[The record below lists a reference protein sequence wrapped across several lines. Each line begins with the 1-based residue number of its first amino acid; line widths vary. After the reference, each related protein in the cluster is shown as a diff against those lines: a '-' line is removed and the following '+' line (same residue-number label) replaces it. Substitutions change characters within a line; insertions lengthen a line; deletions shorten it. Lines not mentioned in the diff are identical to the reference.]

1 MMDAKTENDRGWL
14 CGLPVEPGEGARVR
28 FDTPYT
34 RLHADGWLVE

>member
-1 MMDAKTENDRGWL
+1 MDAKTENDRRWL
-14 CGLPVEPGEGARVR
+14 RGLPVEPGEGARVR